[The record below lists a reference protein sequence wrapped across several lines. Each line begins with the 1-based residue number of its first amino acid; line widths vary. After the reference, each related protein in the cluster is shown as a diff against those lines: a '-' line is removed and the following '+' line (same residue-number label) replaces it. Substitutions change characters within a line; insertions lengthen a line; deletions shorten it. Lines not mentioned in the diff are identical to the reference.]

1 MWWNRR
7 TPVVLSS
14 GWLALLCGVAFFR
27 NLGILGLVD
36 KTEALQ
42 VEVTRRM
49 AASGDWITPFWNG
62 APYFD
67 KPVWPYWM
75 GGLSFRFFG
84 VSPLAARL
92 PSALAASAVVL
103 AVFALLWLLAEPAE
117 RPRSRWGR
125 AALGAGMMALS
136 PGWIAWGVTGVHD
149 VHLVAGISFA
159 LFGYVACLSSRL
171 PRRGRWVAAVL
182 MPLGMALGVLAK
194 GPLGCLLPLVV
205 ILLDLLRRRRL
216 DLLRSHPRRII
227 ALAALFLALAAPW
240 YVLILQARG
249 DAFLHH
255 FFGFSNL
262 QRLTSV
268 VNRHDGPWWFYLPVV
283 VLLLFPWSLYLPAA
297 ALRLWRDP
305 AFRPRPGA
313 EPRGDLAE
321 LACFTALWFGFV
333 LVLFSAITTKLSG
346 YVLPLLPAAVLLVA
360 ITAVPP
366 DGSRRGDRAFD
377 RTALLNLALLPLIAL
392 AAALAPRWLAT
403 DSVYPGFREALLPL
417 VRGLALPLLLAAL
430 AVAVGLPLLERRGRR
445 PRPVFAL
452 LALDLAL
459 LLAFLAF
466 GVPVFAAAFRD
477 HCQRP
482 VQEIA
487 RRATRELAP
496 AETTHVVGTPYY
508 SVVFYGGRPVR
519 FGSPLDDLEEG
530 RLSSTLAIGSPRS
543 LQRIRKAGMP
553 IEVLAREARVELV
566 RVRARP
572 GSGVPGA

>member
-1 MWWNRR
+1 MVQRSGLG
-7 TPVVLSS
+7 VLS
-14 GWLALLCGVAFFR
+14 GLWLALLCGVAFFR

-75 GGLSFRFFG
+75 GGLSFRWFG
-84 VSPLAARL
+84 VSPWAARL
-92 PSALAASAVVL
+92 PSALAASAVVI
-103 AVFALLWLLAEPAE
+103 AVFVLLWLLAEPQE
-117 RPRSRWGR
+117 HPRRRWGR

-136 PGWIAWGVTGVHD
+136 PGWIAWGASGVHD
-149 VHLVAGISFA
+149 VHLVTGISFA
-159 LFGYVACLSSRL
+159 LFGYVGCLSPRL
-171 PRRGRWVAAVL
+171 PRRGRRAAALLIPV
-182 MPLGMALGVLAK
+182 GMALGVLAK

-216 DLLRSHPRRII
+216 QLPFAHPGRVL

-240 YVLILQARG
+240 YVLILRAHG
-249 DAFLHH
+249 DAFLQH

-268 VNRHDGPWWFYLPVV
+268 VDRHDGPWWFYLPVV

-305 AFRPRPGA
+305 AFRNGSGGER
-313 EPRGDLAE
+313 RSDLAE
-321 LACFTALWFGFV
+321 LAWVAALWFGFV
-333 LVLFSAITTKLSG
+333 LVLFSAITTKLAG

-360 ITAVPP
+360 ITVVPP
-366 DGSRRGDRAFD
+366 GGARRGDRAFD
-377 RTALLNLALLPLIAL
+377 RTALVNLALLPLAAL
-392 AAALAPRWLAT
+392 AAALAPRWLST
-403 DSVYPGFREALLPL
+403 DPVFPGFAEALLPR
-417 VRGLALPLLLAAL
+417 VQALAPPLLLVAAAAAL
-430 AVAVGLPLLERRGRR
+430 LLLAGRRRGRL
-445 PRPVFAL
+445 RPVTL
-452 LALDLAL
+452 MLAVDLAL
-459 LLAFLAF
+459 LLAFLGFAA
-466 GVPVFAAAFRD
+466 PTFAAAFRD

-482 VQEIA
+482 VQALA
-487 RRATRELAP
+487 RQASRELAP
-496 AETTHVVGTPYY
+496 GETLHVVGTPFY
-508 SVVFYGGRPVR
+508 SVVFYGGRPVQ

-543 LQRIRKAGMP
+543 LRRIRKAGLP
-553 IEVLAREARVELV
+553 IELLARQARLELV
-566 RVRARP
+566 RVRGRQGGGEPDA
-572 GSGVPGA
+572 

>member
-7 TPVVLSS
+7 TLVVLSS
-14 GWLALLCGVAFFR
+14 GWLALLCSVAFFR

-103 AVFALLWLLAEPAE
+103 AVFALLWLLAEPTE
-117 RPRSRWGR
+117 RSRSRWGR
-125 AALGAGMMALS
+125 AALGAGLMALS

-171 PRRGRWVAAVL
+171 SRSGRLVATLL

-249 DAFLHH
+249 DAFLHN

-262 QRLTSV
+262 QRLTSAV
-268 VNRHDGPWWFYLPVV
+268 DRHDGPWWFYLPVV
-283 VLLLFPWSLYLPAA
+283 VVLLFPWSLYLPAA

-305 AFRPRPGA
+305 VFRPRSGA
-313 EPRGDLAE
+313 QPRSDLAE
-321 LACFTALWFGFV
+321 LASFAALWFGFV
-333 LVLFSAITTKLSG
+333 LVLFSAITTKLLG

-360 ITAVPP
+360 TTAVPP
-366 DGSRRGDRAFD
+366 DGSRRGNRAFD
-377 RTALLNLALLPLIAL
+377 RTALLNLTLLPLMAL

-403 DSVYPGFREALLPL
+403 DPVYPGFREVLLPL
-417 VRGLALPLLLAAL
+417 VRGLALPLLLA
-430 AVAVGLPLLERRGRR
+430 VAVGLPLLGR

-466 GVPVFAAAFRD
+466 GVPALAAAFRD

-487 RRATRELAP
+487 RRAAYEVAP
-496 AETTHVVGTPYY
+496 GETIHVVGKSYY

-519 FGSPLDDLEEG
+519 FGSPLDDLEGG
-530 RLSSTLAIGSPRS
+530 RLRSTLAIGSPRS
-543 LQRIRKAGMP
+543 LRRIRKAGMP